1 MGSESWVFTRSGCIF
16 SPDAMK
22 KFIRGSTALLI
33 SSLGHSETRQIFEYL
48 YTVFETIVEEEV
60 NLCLLLQICRCI
72 HSLLKMFQG
81 VEKATQYLLWLSD
94 DSPVQR
100 DEAIRKLVVVKEDI
114 LDLSYNGIRKV
125 SPALKKK
132 TPKNMMINVIIEY

>member
-1 MGSESWVFTRSGCIF
+1 MFRNYLHQQMLFCRKKWCPQKAAGKKQEMGSESWVFTRSGCIF

-72 HSLLKMFQG
+72 HSLLKMF
-81 VEKATQYLLWLSD
+81 
-94 DSPVQR
+94 
-100 DEAIRKLVVVKEDI
+100 
-114 LDLSYNGIRKV
+114 
-125 SPALKKK
+125 
-132 TPKNMMINVIIEY
+132 